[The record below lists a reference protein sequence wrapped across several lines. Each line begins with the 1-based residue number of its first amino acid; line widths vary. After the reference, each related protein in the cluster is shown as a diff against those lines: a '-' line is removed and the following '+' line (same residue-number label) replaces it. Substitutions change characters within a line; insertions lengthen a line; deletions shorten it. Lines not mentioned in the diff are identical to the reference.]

1 MLTLS
6 VLAGGR
12 GKSAP
17 EQALAVEYLSK
28 ARDLGRALGFAG
40 FTLTEADERKLSQ
53 TLSVAPHPILLDE
66 TGKSR
71 SSRDFALWL
80 GQLRDQGLPEMTF
93 VVGGAEGFTAQDRAY
108 AKGYIAFGPQTWP
121 HMLVRPMLAEQLYRA
136 MTILSG
142 HPYHRDGS
150 R

>member
-80 GQLRDQGLPEMTF
+80 GQFRDQGLPEMTF
-93 VVGGAEGFTAQDRAY
+93 VVGGAEGFAAQDRAY